1 MRKSPTR
8 LRVLLADDHEL
19 VRRGIRGLLN
29 TKRKWRVVGEA
40 RDGAEAV
47 EKAKKLK
54 PDIVILDL
62 DMPKMNG
69 LEATPRIREAL
80 PHAKIV
86 ILTLHESGEMVRRAL
101 EAGARALV
109 LKSDL
114 AERLLTAL
122 HEISS
127 SKLFLTPKVSEI
139 VMQEFLERD
148 RADTTSEPEK
158 KLTARELEVVRL
170 VCEGKANKEIADA
183 LGITVRTAEA
193 HRLNVMRKLELHSLA
208 ELVRYGLQHGLAEG
222 KMRKATGQTQ

>member
-1 MRKSPTR
+1 MRKAASR

-40 RDGAEAV
+40 GDGVEAV

-54 PDIVILDL
+54 PDIVILDI

-69 LEATPRIREAL
+69 LEATPRIREAV

-114 AERLLTAL
+114 AEGLLTAL
-122 HEISS
+122 KEISR

-139 VMQEFLERD
+139 VMREFLERD
-148 RADTTSEPEK
+148 RAAKASDREK
-158 KLTARELEVVRL
+158 RLTARELEVVRL
-170 VCEGKANKEIADA
+170 VCEGKANKEIAGA

-193 HRLNVMRKLELHSLA
+193 HRSNLMRKLELRSLA
-208 ELVRYGLQHGLAEG
+208 ELVRYALQHGLAESGIG
-222 KMRKATGQTQ
+222 KTAGPPR